1 MDGNELGTVH
11 MVVGVSEFV
20 LQVTFYISL
29 YFYCAVLVKGQLL
42 TGDLAN
48 LHPQYALHTMHAYNF
63 IECFLLLMQLSVFP
77 LIVRCVGY
85 RWTLRLGLVL
95 FAVSCVLL
103 PFSNQITGP
112 IPNTSALNAS
122 LSYSG
127 SGSGSGF
134 QNSTTFDYCEND
146 LSDEMHANINSVIR
160 IPIYV
165 WVVVVITL
173 LVMMVSRYV
182 HQL

>member
-1 MDGNELGTVH
+1 MDGNELGTFH
-11 MVVGVSEFV
+11 LVVGVIEFV
-20 LQVTFYISL
+20 LQVSYYIML
-29 YFYCAVLVKGQLL
+29 YLYCAVYVKG
-42 TGDLAN
+42 GDLAN
-48 LHPQYALHTMHAYNF
+48 LHQQYA
-63 IECFLLLMQLSVFP
+63 ILMQLSVFP
-77 LIVRCVGY
+77 LTVRCIGY
-85 RWTLRLGLVL
+85 RWTLRLALVF

-112 IPNTSALNAS
+112 IPNKSALNTS

-146 LSDEMHANINSVIR
+146 LSDEMQVNINSVIR

-165 WVVVVITL
+165 WVVVVIIL

>member
-1 MDGNELGTVH
+1 
-11 MVVGVSEFV
+11 
-20 LQVTFYISL
+20 
-29 YFYCAVLVKGQLL
+29 
-42 TGDLAN
+42 
-48 LHPQYALHTMHAYNF
+48 
-63 IECFLLLMQLSVFP
+63 MQLSVFP
-77 LIVRCVGY
+77 LIVRCIGY

-134 QNSTTFDYCEND
+134 QNITTFDYCGND
-146 LSDEMHANINSVIR
+146 LSDEMQVNINSVRR
-160 IPIYV
+160 IPIYI
-165 WVVVVITL
+165 WVVVVIFL
-173 LVMMVSRYV
+173 LIMVVSRYV
-182 HQL
+182 NYC

>member
-1 MDGNELGTVH
+1 
-11 MVVGVSEFV
+11 
-20 LQVTFYISL
+20 
-29 YFYCAVLVKGQLL
+29 
-42 TGDLAN
+42 
-48 LHPQYALHTMHAYNF
+48 
-63 IECFLLLMQLSVFP
+63 MQLTVFP
-77 LIVRCVGY
+77 LIVRCIGY

-95 FAVSCVLL
+95 YAVSCVLL

-134 QNSTTFDYCEND
+134 QNSTFDYCGND
-146 LSDEMHANINSVIR
+146 LSDEMHANKNSVIR

-165 WVVVVITL
+165 WVVVVTTL
-173 LVMMVSRYV
+173 LLMMVARYV
-182 HQL
+182 Y

>member
-1 MDGNELGTVH
+1 MCTLNSSHRMLSYSDTALCVPTDCQMH
-11 MVVGVSEFV
+11 WVSV
-20 LQVTFYISL
+20 D
-29 YFYCAVLVKGQLL
+29 A
-42 TGDLAN
+42 
-48 LHPQYALHTMHAYNF
+48 
-63 IECFLLLMQLSVFP
+63 
-77 LIVRCVGY
+77 
-85 RWTLRLGLVL
+85 RLGLVL
-95 FAVSCVLL
+95 YAVSCVLL

-112 IPNTSALNAS
+112 IPNMSTLNAS